1 MLKGKK
7 IILGLTGSIAA
18 YKAAF
23 LVRLLVREG
32 AEVQVVMTPMACDFI
47 TPLTLSTLSG
57 EPVMIDFSDP
67 DNGSWNNHVELG
79 LWADLFLI
87 APASANTMAKM
98 AAGIA
103 DNLLLTVF
111 LSARCP
117 VWVVPAMDMDMYRH
131 PATQKNLSAL
141 ESLGVRIL
149 EPETGPLASGLTGK
163 GRMEEPEK
171 ILKEV
176 AEHFKKKK
184 SCRILSGKKILINA
198 GPTYEVIDAVRFIGN
213 RSSGKMGVAL
223 ARVAAE
229 SGAHVTLVLG
239 PVSQQITHPSVSVIR
254 VESAAEMYEKTLAGS
269 DEADIII
276 LAAAVSDFAPEEPVR
291 GKIKRGT
298 APLVIRL
305 KPTVDIAAAIG
316 RKKKPGQV
324 LVGFALETENEKEHA
339 REKLARKNLDMIVLN
354 SLAEPGAGFGYD
366 TNRVTILDRLGH
378 VTETGL
384 KPKIGIA
391 GDIME
396 KISGWI
402 SQQEEK

>member
-1 MLKGKK
+1 M
-7 IILGLTGSIAA
+7 
-18 YKAAF
+18 
-23 LVRLLVREG
+23 
-32 AEVQVVMTPMACDFI
+32 
-47 TPLTLSTLSG
+47 
-57 EPVMIDFSDP
+57 
-67 DNGSWNNHVELG
+67 
-79 LWADLFLI
+79 
-87 APASANTMAKM
+87 
-98 AAGIA
+98 
-103 DNLLLTVF
+103 
-111 LSARCP
+111 
-117 VWVVPAMDMDMYRH
+117 
-131 PATQKNLSAL
+131 
-141 ESLGVRIL
+141 
-149 EPETGPLASGLTGK
+149 
-163 GRMEEPEK
+163 
-171 ILKEV
+171 
-176 AEHFKKKK
+176 
-184 SCRILSGKKILINA
+184 
-198 GPTYEVIDAVRFIGN
+198 
-213 RSSGKMGVAL
+213 AL